1 MLSQWLG
8 WKFSIDDHR
17 GGGGSGC
24 CCKVIFLLLYIPTP
38 ILFLARTCR
47 TALGHYTPPRH
58 YHHRGREPWIMIAW
72 ALAGGRTGTAVWLAP
87 DKCVWFTATGRLVFQ
102 KWLYYTGPREEID
115 RERTRERE
123 TSARREKKHARA
135 NRALVEC
142 CWWRWLWR
150 WRWVAMVVV
159 GLMAKTKF
167 ADRPNGFIAGLH
179 NQTRPIQWR

>member
-8 WKFSIDDHR
+8 RKFSIDDHR
-17 GGGGSGC
+17 SEGGGC

-72 ALAGGRTGTAVWLAP
+72 ALAGRRTGKAVWLVP

-115 RERTRERE
+115 RESERE
-123 TSARREKKHARA
+123 ERKKNTRVA

-150 WRWVAMVVV
+150 WRWVATVVV

-167 ADRPNGFIAGLH
+167 ADRLNGFIAGLH
-179 NQTRPIQWR
+179 NRTRPIQWR